1 MQEEGVTGGGKH
13 QQRQQDVH
21 TEVPKRAFFEPQPT
35 QETQANDTQ
44 SVRASHAPTLTDLL
58 FKSTTKLGCFAVTT
72 TKAQHCKKK
81 KEEEVEE
88 KKKKNKKN
96 KKKKNKKKKKKNTK
110 KKHVIMRRS
119 RRRMTIRS

>member
-81 KEEEVEE
+81 KEEVVEE
-88 KKKKNKKN
+88 EEKEEKRG
-96 KKKKNKKKKKKNTK
+96 
-110 KKHVIMRRS
+110 V
-119 RRRMTIRS
+119 